1 MTSGIATLHLKDA
14 LTKPGCPIC
23 RVRRESEAHYIF
35 YLLYENVN
43 DLNTR
48 GHLIASQGLCPAHTW
63 QTLRREESGFGDSL
77 GNSIIYADLC
87 QRAAQGL
94 EHYLKHS
101 NDGMPIDPS
110 NWRARLRGLLERFT
124 MSDGKMEPLTPR
136 EACRVCEMGESTARS
151 NLSWLIEG
159 CTDTDPVFRTAY
171 EASSGLCL
179 AHLRQAL
186 SHSELSLA
194 GGVRFI
200 AATNARKLAALTHD
214 LEEYGRKHAWDNR
227 HEKLTEAEAAS
238 VERAASFFGGLSP
251 DAKVKMR

>member
-1 MTSGIATLHLKDA
+1 MISGIVTLHLQDA
-14 LTKPGCPIC
+14 LGKPGCPIC

-35 YLLYENVN
+35 YLLHENVN

-48 GHLIASQGLCPAHTW
+48 GHLIASQGLCPTHTW
-63 QTLRREESGFGDSL
+63 QTLRREENGFGDAL

-101 NDGMPIDPS
+101 SGRAPRDPP
-110 NWRARLRGLLERFT
+110 NWRDRLRGVLDRLAT
-124 MSDGKMEPLTPR
+124 NDGRMARLTPR

-151 NLSWLIEG
+151 NVGWLLEG
-159 CTDTDPVFRTAY
+159 CTNADPVFRAAY

-186 SHSELSLA
+186 SHSEPSLA
-194 GGVRFI
+194 SGVRFI
-200 AATNARKLAALTHD
+200 AAASARKLAALTHD
-214 LEEYGRKHAWDNR
+214 LEEYGRKQAWDNR
-227 HEKLTEAEAAS
+227 HEKLTEAETAS
-238 VERAASFFGGLSP
+238 VERAAGFFGGLSP
-251 DAKVKMR
+251 DAQVKVR